1 MQTARAGGAA
11 RRARSRPATKRYQ
24 LVGLVVVEVAEVV
37 PCKGGALQVLCHGAV
52 SIRRVAT
59 RVRNAGLCQRWRA
72 ACRASRGVRAAR
84 PGEGPET
91 QGGGDT
97 PFLPKGEE
105 DRIAGPRH
113 TSGPVI
119 DAGAPAVLSWAHAQA
134 RRSGPRLHG
143 HGARWAHDPPAG
155 PARQEGAALVLP
167 QGRHPRLNGRGKRIP

>member
-1 MQTARAGGAA
+1 MQTARAGTAA
-11 RRARSRPATKRYQ
+11 RKARSRPATKRRQ
-24 LVGLVVVEVAEVV
+24 LVGLMVVAVTAVL
-37 PCKGGALQVLCHGAV
+37 PFKGGALQVLCHGAV

-72 ACRASRGVRAAR
+72 ACRASRGVRAA
-84 PGEGPET
+84 
-91 QGGGDT
+91 GGGSGDAGRRRH
-97 PFLPKGEE
+97 PLSAQGEE
-105 DRIAGPRH
+105 EESLIDD

-155 PARQEGAALVLP
+155 PARQEGAVLVLP
-167 QGRHPRLNGRGKRIP
+167 QGRPPRLNGRGKPIP

>member
-11 RRARSRPATKRYQ
+11 RRARSRPATKRHQ
-24 LVGLVVVEVAEVV
+24 LVGLMVVEVTEVL
-37 PCKGGALQVLCHGAV
+37 PFKGGALQVLCHGAV

-97 PFLPKGEE
+97 PFLPTGRRPESLI
-105 DRIAGPRH
+105 DDTSAPVPDAGRPAGLSWSRAPPRTHGPRPH
-113 TSGPVI
+113 SP
-119 DAGAPAVLSWAHAQA
+119 
-134 RRSGPRLHG
+134 
-143 HGARWAHDPPAG
+143 
-155 PARQEGAALVLP
+155 
-167 QGRHPRLNGRGKRIP
+167 